1 MELEWAKY
9 NMTTR
14 YDHNCNREESAI
26 PSMRAQTPSLIS
38 LRRPASIACGSFADF
53 FTMVH
58 HNFPDY
64 RRNCSSWTL
73 FSTAARRDQEDTSFI
88 RRRCPVI
95 MHFYSM
101 VLWVLLL
108 GFCLPSFLTHSLRAG
123 TEPLLRKEEAA
134 LSLKKSV
141 CLPGSTLFAE
151 SFCPSFQLI
160 FLLMGCVAIF
170 NVLKDEI
177 WLNGEIAKLCCGHV
191 FHLGCIEV
199 WLMVKNECPVC
210 RASVVPLRADH
221 NGGC

>member
-123 TEPLLRKEEAA
+123 TEPLLRKEE
-134 LSLKKSV
+134 
-141 CLPGSTLFAE
+141 
-151 SFCPSFQLI
+151 
-160 FLLMGCVAIF
+160 
-170 NVLKDEI
+170 DEI